1 MSKKTKI
8 MRKNV
13 LLITLMLLITA
24 LAGFSNES
32 NLSFVRKASFYNSD
46 KKKQSKNLDTIKKS
60 DTLKVVDSLAN
71 IKTKFY
77 KKNVE
82 ASHYS
87 DKLNGRRTAS
97 GQVFS
102 NKKYTAAHKTL
113 KFGTKVK
120 VTNIANNKSVIVT
133 INDRGPYTRSREID
147 IAKRPFLD
155 ISHNKGKTPLRVILE
170 IVEK

>member
-1 MSKKTKI
+1 MKKNI
-8 MRKNV
+8 LIISFV
-13 LLITLMLLITA
+13 LLVTA
-24 LAGFSNES
+24 LVSFSNDTKS
-32 NLSFVRKASFYNSD
+32 GFVRKASLYD
-46 KKKQSKNLDTIKKS
+46 TVKKKDSLQLLDSIKKS
-60 DTLKVVDSLAN
+60 DSIRVVDSLAN
-71 IKTKFY
+71 LKTKLY

-120 VTNIANNKSVIVT
+120 VTNLANNKSVIVT
-133 INDRGPYTRSREID
+133 INDRGPFTKKREID

-155 ISHNKGKTPLRVILE
+155 ISHNNGRSPLRVSIE
-170 IVEK
+170 IVE

>member
-1 MSKKTKI
+1 MKKNI
-8 MRKNV
+8 
-13 LLITLMLLITA
+13 LIISFVILVTA
-24 LAGFSNES
+24 LVSFSNETKS
-32 NLSFVRKASFYNSD
+32 GFVRKASLYD
-46 KKKQSKNLDTIKKS
+46 TVKKK
-60 DTLKVVDSLAN
+60 DSLQILDSIKIADSLSN
-71 IKTKFY
+71 LKTKVY

-120 VTNIANNKSVIVT
+120 VTNLANNKSVIVT
-133 INDRGPYTRSREID
+133 INDRGPHTRNREID
-147 IAKRPFLD
+147 LAKRPFLD
-155 ISHNKGKTPLRVILE
+155 ISHNNGRSLLRVSLE
-170 IVEK
+170 IVE

>member
-1 MSKKTKI
+1 MKKNI
-8 MRKNV
+8 IIVSFV
-13 LLITLMLLITA
+13 LLVTA
-24 LAGFSNES
+24 LVSFSNGTKS
-32 NLSFVRKASFYNSD
+32 GFVRKASLYD
-46 KKKQSKNLDTIKKS
+46 TVKKKDSLQILDSIKQLDS
-60 DTLKVVDSLAN
+60 IRVVDSISNL
-71 IKTKFY
+71 KTKLY

-120 VTNIANNKSVIVT
+120 VTNLANNKSVIVT
-133 INDRGPYTRSREID
+133 INDRGPHTRNREID
-147 IAKRPFLD
+147 LAKRPFLD
-155 ISHNKGKTPLRVILE
+155 ISHNNGRSLLRVSLE
-170 IVEK
+170 IVE

>member
-1 MSKKTKI
+1 MKKNILIVTF
-8 MRKNV
+8 V
-13 LLITLMLLITA
+13 LLVAA
-24 LAGFSNES
+24 LVGFSNETKS
-32 NLSFVRKASFYNSD
+32 DFVRKASLYD
-46 KKKQSKNLDTIKKS
+46 TVKKKGSLQLLDSIKKS
-60 DTLKVVDSLAN
+60 DSIKVVDSLAN
-71 IKTKFY
+71 LKTKLY

-120 VTNIANNKSVIVT
+120 VTNLANNKSVIVT
-133 INDRGPYTRSREID
+133 INDRGPHTRKREID
-147 IAKRPFLD
+147 MAKRPFLD
-155 ISHNKGKTPLRVILE
+155 ISHNNGRSPLRVSIE
-170 IVEK
+170 IVE

>member
-1 MSKKTKI
+1 MKRNILIISF
-8 MRKNV
+8 V
-13 LLITLMLLITA
+13 LLIAA
-24 LAGFSNES
+24 LVGFSNGTKS
-32 NLSFVRKASFYNSD
+32 GFVRKASLQDSV
-46 KKKQSKNLDTIKKS
+46 KKKDSLQHLDSIKKS
-60 DTLKVVDSLAN
+60 DSIKGVDSLAN
-71 IKTKFY
+71 LKTKLY

-120 VTNIANNKSVIVT
+120 VTNLANNKSVIVT
-133 INDRGPYTRSREID
+133 INDRGPHTRKREID
-147 IAKRPFLD
+147 MAKRPFLD
-155 ISHNKGKTPLRVILE
+155 ISHNKGRSPLRVSLE
-170 IVEK
+170 IVE

>member
-1 MSKKTKI
+1 MKKNI
-8 MRKNV
+8 IIVAFV
-13 LLITLMLLITA
+13 LLITILV
-24 LAGFSNES
+24 GFSNES
-32 NLSFVRKASFYNSD
+32 KPGFDRKASLYDSV
-46 KKKQSKNLDTIKKS
+46 KKKDSLRVLDSIKKS
-60 DTLKVVDSLAN
+60 DSLKVTDSLAN
-71 IKTKFY
+71 LKTKLY

-120 VTNIANNKSVIVT
+120 VTNLANQKSVVVT
-133 INDRGPYTRSREID
+133 INDRGPHTRKREID
-147 IAKRPFLD
+147 MAKRPFLD
-155 ISHNKGKTPLRVILE
+155 ISHNNGRSPLRVSLE
-170 IVEK
+170 IVE

>member
-1 MSKKTKI
+1 MKKNI
-8 MRKNV
+8 LIVAFV
-13 LLITLMLLITA
+13 LLVAA
-24 LAGFSNES
+24 LVSFSNGTKS
-32 NLSFVRKASFYNSD
+32 DFVRKASLYD
-46 KKKQSKNLDTIKKS
+46 TVKKKDSLQLLDSIKKS
-60 DTLKVVDSLAN
+60 DSIKVVDSLAN
-71 IKTKFY
+71 LKTKLY

-120 VTNIANNKSVIVT
+120 VTNLANNKSVIVT
-133 INDRGPYTRSREID
+133 INDRGPHTRKREID
-147 IAKRPFLD
+147 MAKRPFLD
-155 ISHNKGKTPLRVILE
+155 ISHNNGRSPLRVSIA
-170 IVEK
+170 IVE

>member
-1 MSKKTKI
+1 MKKNILITSF
-8 MRKNV
+8 V
-13 LLITLMLLITA
+13 LLIAA
-24 LAGFSNES
+24 LVSFSNGTKS
-32 NLSFVRKASFYNSD
+32 GFFRKASLYD
-46 KKKQSKNLDTIKKS
+46 TVKKKDSLQVLDSIKKS
-60 DTLKVVDSLAN
+60 DSIRVADSIAN
-71 IKTKFY
+71 IKTKLY

-120 VTNIANNKSVIVT
+120 VTNLANNKSVIIT
-133 INDRGPYTRSREID
+133 INDRGPHTRGREID
-147 IAKRPFLD
+147 LAKRPFLD
-155 ISHNKGKTPLRVILE
+155 ISHNNGRSLLRVSLE
-170 IVEK
+170 IVE

>member
-1 MSKKTKI
+1 MKKNI
-8 MRKNV
+8 IIVSFV
-13 LLITLMLLITA
+13 LLVTA
-24 LAGFSNES
+24 LVSFSNGTKS
-32 NLSFVRKASFYNSD
+32 GFVRKASLYD
-46 KKKQSKNLDTIKKS
+46 TVKKKDSLQILDSIKKLDS
-60 DTLKVVDSLAN
+60 IRVVDSISNL
-71 IKTKFY
+71 KTKLY

-120 VTNIANNKSVIVT
+120 VTNLANNKSVIVT
-133 INDRGPYTRSREID
+133 INDRGPHTRNREID
-147 IAKRPFLD
+147 LAKRPFLD
-155 ISHNKGKTPLRVILE
+155 ISHNNGRSLLRVSLE
-170 IVEK
+170 IIE

>member
-1 MSKKTKI
+1 MKKNI
-8 MRKNV
+8 LIIAFV
-13 LLITLMLLITA
+13 LLVTA
-24 LAGFSNES
+24 LVSFSNDTKS
-32 NLSFVRKASFYNSD
+32 GFVRKASLYD
-46 KKKQSKNLDTIKKS
+46 TVKKKDSLQLLDSIKKS
-60 DTLKVVDSLAN
+60 DSIRVVDSLAN
-71 IKTKFY
+71 LKTKLY

-120 VTNIANNKSVIVT
+120 VTNLANNKSVIVT
-133 INDRGPYTRSREID
+133 INDRGPFTKKREID

-155 ISHNKGKTPLRVILE
+155 ISHNNGRSPLRVSIE
-170 IVEK
+170 IVE

>member
-1 MSKKTKI
+1 MKKNI
-8 MRKNV
+8 LIISFV
-13 LLITLMLLITA
+13 LLIAA
-24 LAGFSNES
+24 LVGFSNGTKFG
-32 NLSFVRKASFYNSD
+32 FVRKASLQDSV
-46 KKKQSKNLDTIKKS
+46 KKKDSLQHLDSIKKS
-60 DTLKVVDSLAN
+60 DSIKGVDSLAN
-71 IKTKFY
+71 LKTKLY

-120 VTNIANNKSVIVT
+120 VTNLANNKSVIVT
-133 INDRGPYTRSREID
+133 INDRGPHTRKREID
-147 IAKRPFLD
+147 MAKRPFLD
-155 ISHNKGKTPLRVILE
+155 ISHNKGRSPLRVSLE
-170 IVEK
+170 IVE

>member
-1 MSKKTKI
+1 MKKNI
-8 MRKNV
+8 LIISFV
-13 LLITLMLLITA
+13 LLVTA
-24 LAGFSNES
+24 LVSFSNGTKS
-32 NLSFVRKASFYNSD
+32 GFVRKASLYD
-46 KKKQSKNLDTIKKS
+46 TAKKKDSLQLLDSIKKS
-60 DTLKVVDSLAN
+60 DSIRVADSTRVADSIAN
-71 IKTKFY
+71 LKTKLY

-120 VTNIANNKSVIVT
+120 VTNLANNKSVIVT
-133 INDRGPYTRSREID
+133 INDRGPHTRNREID
-147 IAKRPFLD
+147 LAKRPFLD
-155 ISHNKGKTPLRVILE
+155 ISHNNGRSLLRVSLE
-170 IVEK
+170 IVE

>member
-1 MSKKTKI
+1 MKKNI
-8 MRKNV
+8 LIISFV
-13 LLITLMLLITA
+13 LLIAVLV
-24 LAGFSNES
+24 GFSNGTKS
-32 NLSFVRKASFYNSD
+32 GFVRKASLYD
-46 KKKQSKNLDTIKKS
+46 TVKKKDSLQLLDSIKKS
-60 DTLKVVDSLAN
+60 DSIRVVDSLAN
-71 IKTKFY
+71 LKTKLY

-120 VTNIANNKSVIVT
+120 VTNLANNKSVIVT
-133 INDRGPYTRSREID
+133 INDRGPHTRKREID
-147 IAKRPFLD
+147 MAKRPFLD
-155 ISHNKGKTPLRVILE
+155 ISHNKGRSPLRVSLE
-170 IVEK
+170 IVE

>member
-1 MSKKTKI
+1 MKKNI
-8 MRKNV
+8 LIISFV
-13 LLITLMLLITA
+13 LLIAA
-24 LAGFSNES
+24 LVGFSNGTKS
-32 NLSFVRKASFYNSD
+32 GFVRKASLQDSV
-46 KKKQSKNLDTIKKS
+46 KKKDSLQHLDSIKKS
-60 DTLKVVDSLAN
+60 DSIKGVNSLAN
-71 IKTKFY
+71 LKTKLY

-120 VTNIANNKSVIVT
+120 VTNLANNKSVIVT
-133 INDRGPYTRSREID
+133 INDRGPHTRKREID
-147 IAKRPFLD
+147 MAKRPFLD
-155 ISHNKGKTPLRVILE
+155 ISHNKGRSPLRVSLE
-170 IVEK
+170 IVE

>member
-1 MSKKTKI
+1 MKKNI
-8 MRKNV
+8 IIVSFV
-13 LLITLMLLITA
+13 LLVTA
-24 LAGFSNES
+24 LVSFSNGTKS
-32 NLSFVRKASFYNSD
+32 GFVRKASLYD
-46 KKKQSKNLDTIKKS
+46 TVKKKDSLQILDSIKKLDS
-60 DTLKVVDSLAN
+60 IRVVDSISNL
-71 IKTKFY
+71 KTKLY

-120 VTNIANNKSVIVT
+120 VTNLVNNKSFIVT
-133 INDRGPYTRSREID
+133 INDRGPHTRNREID
-147 IAKRPFLD
+147 LAKRPFLD
-155 ISHNKGKTPLRVILE
+155 ISHNNGRSLLRVSLE
-170 IVEK
+170 IVE

>member
-1 MSKKTKI
+1 MKKNSI
-8 MRKNV
+8 IISFVILIAV
-13 LLITLMLLITA
+13 LL
-24 LAGFSNES
+24 GFSNGTTS
-32 NLSFVRKASFYNSD
+32 GFVRNASLND
-46 KKKQSKNLDTIKKS
+46 TVKKKDSLQVLDSIKKS
-60 DTLKVVDSLAN
+60 DSIKVVDSLAN
-71 IKTKFY
+71 LKTKLY

-120 VTNIANNKSVIVT
+120 VTNLANNKSVIVT
-133 INDRGPYTRSREID
+133 INDRGPHTKGREID
-147 IAKRPFLD
+147 MAKRPFLD
-155 ISHNKGKTPLRVILE
+155 ISHNKGRSLLRVNLE
-170 IVEK
+170 IIE

>member
-1 MSKKTKI
+1 MKKNILKI
-8 MRKNV
+8 SFV
-13 LLITLMLLITA
+13 LLITVLV
-24 LAGFSNES
+24 GFSNDTKS
-32 NLSFVRKASFYNSD
+32 GFVRKASLYD
-46 KKKQSKNLDTIKKS
+46 TAKKKDSLQLLDSIKKS
-60 DTLKVVDSLAN
+60 DSIRVDDYIAN
-71 IKTKFY
+71 LKTKLY

-120 VTNIANNKSVIVT
+120 VTNLANNKSVIVT
-133 INDRGPYTRSREID
+133 INDRGPHTRKREID
-147 IAKRPFLD
+147 MAKRPFLD
-155 ISHNKGKTPLRVILE
+155 ISHNNGRSLLRVSLE
-170 IVEK
+170 IVE